1 MCSSSDAEDT
11 KIQSS
16 KNGRSWLNEK
26 AEISEENLVRSDEL
40 PPRKEP
46 AGPAGRDVLRWRQ
59 QPPPGAIHGTTGFC
73 RACKNGWLGF
83 EVIRGKILL
92 PSQRALETV
101 RLTHRQTDYFE
112 AKDSFSAI
120 VLRGYHCLWFQGKQS
135 DIPGILF
142 AGVCAHWL
150 LCTDNSC
157 FGCLQFH
164 LYHHCKSLLW
174 FKAQHRARRSA
185 RGTVKA
191 LPQQNSP
198 LPKFIRYK
206 NIQCRYR
213 KQIWDLDAGNYGN
226 VWKVLRQPP
235 KWKSSHESQMRKI
248 LPCRWFLEI
257 H

>member
-101 RLTHRQTDYFE
+101 CLTHTGKPIILKPRTVLVLLFLGGITVC
-112 AKDSFSAI
+112 DSRGSKVTSLGYYLQGCVHTGSSA
-120 VLRGYHCLWFQGKQS
+120 
-135 DIPGILF
+135 
-142 AGVCAHWL
+142 
-150 LCTDNSC
+150 
-157 FGCLQFH
+157 
-164 LYHHCKSLLW
+164 
-174 FKAQHRARRSA
+174 
-185 RGTVKA
+185 
-191 LPQQNSP
+191 
-198 LPKFIRYK
+198 
-206 NIQCRYR
+206 
-213 KQIWDLDAGNYGN
+213 QITLVLDACSSTSITTVNLCCDL
-226 VWKVLRQPP
+226 KPSTERDAQPEAQL
-235 KWKSSHESQMRKI
+235 KHFHNKIRLSQN
-248 LPCRWFLEI
+248 L
-257 H
+257 